1 MKDIDQF
8 INSLFEELNEKQ
20 IKVVAD
26 RFGLKAGEGVTL
38 QEIGDDLGITRERVR
53 QIEEWSLNKLR
64 NKAKEGASDFLDL
77 GIKHL
82 SDLSG
87 ARRDD
92 HFISDIKN
100 IAGFNPKI
108 KNLDQKIR
116 FVFWITETPFYQKE
130 DDEMHSFWYVDENAK
145 EGLFN
150 FVKKML
156 RFFESNDKNVI
167 INDKIYLNH
176 CKDFNQ
182 CNHLSISKY
191 FGVNNFGDFGLKKW
205 PEIEPKTI
213 RDKIYLV
220 LKKHGKPLHFETIAD
235 FITKWGISK
244 KRAHIQTTHNEL
256 INDDRFVLVGRGI
269 YGLKELG
276 FEPGTVREVITSVL
290 KKKGPLTPVGVV
302 DAVNEKRYFKKNTIL
317 LNLQNRQYF
326 KRLEDGR
333 YHLKRG

>member
-1 MKDIDQF
+1 MKDIDLF
-8 INSLFEELNEKQ
+8 INSLFEELNDKQ
-20 IKVVAD
+20 TKVLVD
-26 RFGLKAGEGVTL
+26 RFGLKNGDGATL

-64 NKAKEGASDFLDL
+64 NKAKEGAGDL
-77 GIKHL
+77 LTLSKRHL

-87 ARRDD
+87 VRRDD
-92 HFISDIKN
+92 HFIGDVKN
-100 IAGFNPKI
+100 LAGFNPKV

-130 DDEMHSFWYVDENAK
+130 DEETYSFWYVDEDAK
-145 EGLFN
+145 ENFQN
-150 FVKKML
+150 FVNKML
-156 RFFESNDKNVI
+156 KFFQSNDKNVI
-167 INDKIYLNH
+167 INDKIYLHH
-176 CKDFNQ
+176 CKDFND
-182 CNHLSISKY
+182 CNHLAISKQ
-191 FGVNNFGDFGLKKW
+191 FGVNAFGDFGLKEW

-235 FITKWGISK
+235 FISKWGISK

-269 YGLKELG
+269 YGLREHG
-276 FEPGTVREVITSVL
+276 YEPGTVREVITSVL
-290 KKKGPLTPVGVV
+290 KKKGPLTPAEVV

-326 KRLEDGR
+326 KRTEDGR
-333 YHLKRG
+333 YTLKRN